1 MKDKLKKILNFSSS
15 GKNYSKYI
23 FSNILLQGSR
33 FIVYYVFAK
42 FAGSFNFGIWS
53 QIFNFGIWSQILLFT
68 NLIYIFQFG
77 ALNGFRREI
86 PFKLGQGNSNFTVSK
101 ISLIGVNFTLLT
113 IFLISLISG
122 FYYLIPDLSPEVS
135 SFNRPL
141 LYLSFALFAFSYYL
155 QLTIQSIGYSFGL
168 FNSINK
174 YSNLTS
180 LLFIVIAV
188 ILFYYPDIYFFLL
201 AQAIAIIFS
210 SVVWFRLNQFK
221 IKPFFRFNNDTL
233 KKILKTGFPIML
245 VGYLAIFPIML
256 VGYLAILQLNLDRI
270 FINWKLQ
277 LTDLGVFSIG
287 ATIILGFS
295 VLYNNVFVV
304 LQQRLMVKLGQGE
317 KFKGI
322 FKLTLKLSSLVIISF
337 LTAYFPFVWLINK
350 LIPAYLP
357 EYIPALEF
365 FYLQMISYFCY
376 LLSIPA
382 ATLLY
387 TFDEQWL
394 NLIAQIAGVIIM
406 ALIFISYSFSG
417 SINLTGVAVT
427 NIIANFVFSL
437 TIWILLIFKFKN
449 KFFEK

>member
-42 FAGSFNFGIWS
+42 FAGS
-53 QIFNFGIWSQILLFT
+53 FNFGIWSQILLFT

-233 KKILKTGFPIML
+233 KKILKTG
-245 VGYLAIFPIML
+245 FPIML

>member
-1 MKDKLKKILNFSSS
+1 MINKLKNIVNIS
-15 GKNYSKYI
+15 GLKNSYVKYI
-23 FSNILLQGSR
+23 FSNIFLQGSR
-33 FIVYYVFAK
+33 FLVYYVFAK
-42 FAGSFNFGIWS
+42 FAGS
-53 QIFNFGIWSQILLFT
+53 FNFGIWSQILLFT

-86 PFKLGQGNSNFTVSK
+86 PFRLGQGNNRYTVAK
-101 ISLIGVNFTLLT
+101 TSLIGVNFTLLT

-122 FYYLIPDLSPEVS
+122 FYYLIPGFSPEVS
-135 SFNRPL
+135 DLNRTL
-141 LYLSFALFAFSYYL
+141 LYVSFALFAFSYYL

-168 FNSINK
+168 FESINK

-180 LLFIVIAV
+180 ILFILIAV
-188 ILFYYPDIYFFLL
+188 ILIYYPNIYFFLL
-201 AQAIAIIFS
+201 AQAFSIIFS
-210 SVVWFRLNQFK
+210 SLVWFKLNKFK
-221 IKPFFRFNNDTL
+221 VKPFFKFKNDTL
-233 KKILKTGFPIML
+233 KKILKTG
-245 VGYLAIFPIML
+245 FPIML

-317 KFKGI
+317 NFKNI
-322 FKLTLKLSSLVIISF
+322 FRLTIKLSVYVIVSF
-337 LTAYFPFVWLINK
+337 IVAYFPFVWIIND
-350 LIPAYLP
+350 LIPKYLP
-357 EYIPALEF
+357 EYNPALSF

-387 TFDEQWL
+387 TFDKQWL
-394 NLIAQIAGVIIM
+394 NLWAQVTGVVLM
-406 ALIFISYSFSG
+406 AVIFFVYSFSND
-417 SINLTGVAVT
+417 INLIGVAST
-427 NIIANFVFSL
+427 NIIANLIFSI
-437 TIWILLIFKFKN
+437 TIWILFLVNFKN
-449 KFFEK
+449 KFIEK

>member
-1 MKDKLKKILNFSSS
+1 LKDKLKKILNFSSS

-42 FAGSFNFGIWS
+42 FAGS
-53 QIFNFGIWSQILLFT
+53 FNFGIWSQILLFT

-233 KKILKTGFPIML
+233 KKILKTG
-245 VGYLAIFPIML
+245 FPIML